1 MTADRAPLAGS
12 TLDKYEL
19 LEKVGEGGMAEVYR
33 GRHAALGRIVAVKVL
48 HPHLSSTE
56 RNRLRFEREARAIE
70 SLQHD
75 NILRIFDYSGK
86 DSHTCFI
93 VTEFIEGL
101 TLKEL
106 LTREGKLPSELAA
119 MVGIE
124 LCRALSFAHGRG
136 IIHRDIKPENV
147 MVRTDGA
154 VKLMDFG
161 IARVLDESSMTLTGG
176 LVGSPAYM
184 SPEQACDQELDHRT
198 DLFSLGTLLYRT
210 VTGHL
215 PFSGG
220 SAPVILRSIMEGQF
234 ADPLDLEPGLSY
246 LLASV
251 ISQCLAVEPS
261 ERPPHALAV
270 EEALRE
276 VLAQAGVEH
285 DPLQLARY
293 MQDPEGWTQAHVQ
306 QLCHQLPKL
315 GQRLLQEG
323 DKVGAMKVFN
333 RVLYL
338 DETNQAVREEIQKLY
353 EQRAPFR
360 TLAWLV
366 LAVLLLPSLGWM
378 LWRSQQ
384 AEGVAESADAAQ
396 TTLESRGE
404 ASANPPSTRAQ
415 EVGLSGAQADVKPD
429 SLRAAGALVVPA
441 SAPTSGEAAQNPV
454 SGPSPGAT
462 EGRDNARIA
471 PPPRVI
477 EPGAVS
483 GASPSPA
490 ETERSRPSR
499 SVPAETLAVSRLPG
513 ALVGERSASRTL
525 NPRVA
530 NATGAEG
537 RPGDT
542 GGEART
548 RDARSTGAGTQ
559 TSAAEVIP
567 ALLSVRS
574 NFQAEIYINGKR
586 YGNTKLQSNPISLMP
601 GKYSL
606 KLVNEQCEPIEAQI
620 SLEAG
625 QIVEK
630 SYTLRLLPGAADKGP
645 QPAESSGTP

>member
-1 MTADRAPLAGS
+1 MTGDRAPLAGS

-106 LTREGKLPSELAA
+106 LTREGKLASELAA

-147 MVRTDGA
+147 MIRTDGA

-184 SPEQACDQELDHRT
+184 SPEQACDEELDHRT
-198 DLFSLGTLLYRT
+198 DIFSLGTLLYRT

-215 PFSGG
+215 PFTGG
-220 SAPVILRSIMEGQF
+220 SAPVILRNIMEGQF
-234 ADPLDLEPGLSY
+234 VDPLDLEPGLSY
-246 LLASV
+246 LLSNL
-251 ISQCLAVEPS
+251 ISRCLAVEPD
-261 ERPPHALAV
+261 ERPSNAQAL
-270 EEALRE
+270 EDELRA

-285 DPLQLARY
+285 DPLQLARC
-293 MQDPEGWTQAHVQ
+293 MQDPVGWNQAHVQ
-306 QLCHQLPKL
+306 QLCHQLPKV
-315 GQRLLQEG
+315 GQTLLRQG

-338 DETNQAVREEIQKLY
+338 DESNQAVRDEIQKLY

-360 TLAWLV
+360 LLAWLT
-366 LAVLLLPSLGWM
+366 LATLLLPSVGW
-378 LWRSQQ
+378 LVWQYVEGEAQPAPLASR
-384 AEGVAESADAAQ
+384 EGVLTQALDPAAPPERRPDAQLPPLKVQGAGLVGAGVATGGASSGSAGQVSATAPGRLDDIRV
-396 TTLESRGE
+396 TNKNGEDGPRG
-404 ASANPPSTRAQ
+404 
-415 EVGLSGAQADVKPD
+415 
-429 SLRAAGALVVPA
+429 VP
-441 SAPTSGEAAQNPV
+441 
-454 SGPSPGAT
+454 
-462 EGRDNARIA
+462 
-471 PPPRVI
+471 PPPRTP
-477 EPGAVS
+477 EPAARSNGGDDKA
-483 GASPSPA
+483 GASESSR
-490 ETERSRPSR
+490 ERPGR
-499 SVPAETLAVSRLPG
+499 STPGEAGRVPVSRLPG
-513 ALVGERSASRTL
+513 ALGAERAGTSGTDSSASS
-525 NPRVA
+525 N
-530 NATGAEG
+530 
-537 RPGDT
+537 
-542 GGEART
+542 
-548 RDARSTGAGTQ
+548 RSSGV
-559 TSAAEVIP
+559 EVIP
-567 ALLSVRS
+567 ALLAVRS
-574 NFQAEIYINGKR
+574 NYQAEIFINGKR
-586 YGNTKLQSNPISLMP
+586 YGNTKLQSTPISLLP
-601 GKYSL
+601 GKYIL
-606 KLVNEQCEPIEAQI
+606 KLVNEECEPFETPLT
-620 SLEAG
+620 LEAG
-625 QIVEK
+625 QIVEQ
-630 SYTLRLLPGAADKGP
+630 SYNLRLLPSAAEKGP
-645 QPAESSGTP
+645 REVDGAHTP

>member
-1 MTADRAPLAGS
+1 MTGDRAPLAGS

-106 LTREGKLPSELAA
+106 LTREGKLASELAA

-147 MVRTDGA
+147 MIRTDGA

-198 DLFSLGTLLYRT
+198 DIFSLGTLLYRT

-215 PFSGG
+215 PFTGG
-220 SAPVILRSIMEGQF
+220 SAPVILRNIMEGQF
-234 ADPLDLEPGLSY
+234 VDPLDLEPGLSY
-246 LLASV
+246 LLSNL
-251 ISQCLAVEPS
+251 ISRCLAVEPS
-261 ERPPHALAV
+261 ERPAHAQALEDELRAV
-270 EEALRE
+270 L
-276 VLAQAGVEH
+276 VQAGVEH
-285 DPLQLARY
+285 DPLQLARF
-293 MQDPEGWTQAHVQ
+293 MQDPVGWNQAHVQ
-306 QLCHQLPKL
+306 QLCHQLPKV
-315 GQRLLQEG
+315 GQALLREG

-338 DETNQAVREEIQKLY
+338 DESNQAVREEIQKLY

-360 TLAWLV
+360 LLAWLT
-366 LAVLLLPSLGWM
+366 LAILLLPSVGW
-378 LWRSQQ
+378 LVWKRY
-384 AEGVAESADAAQ
+384 EVEAQ
-396 TTLESRGE
+396 PAPL
-404 ASANPPSTRAQ
+404 ATRAGDLTQALDPASPSERRPEAQLPPLKVQGAGVLGAGVSTGGTPSGSAGQ
-415 EVGLSGAQADVKPD
+415 E
-429 SLRAAGALVVPA
+429 RAAASGPAAAALVA
-441 SAPTSGEAAQNPV
+441 NNQGEN
-454 SGPSPGAT
+454 G
-462 EGRDNARIA
+462 ARIA
-471 PPPRVI
+471 PPPPRTP
-477 EPGAVS
+477 EPAARSNGGDDKAGPSESSRERPGRSTPPES
-483 GASPSPA
+483 GRIP
-490 ETERSRPSR
+490 
-499 SVPAETLAVSRLPG
+499 LSRLPG
-513 ALVGERSASRTL
+513 VLGAERAGTSAQDPSASS
-525 NPRVA
+525 
-530 NATGAEG
+530 
-537 RPGDT
+537 
-542 GGEART
+542 
-548 RDARSTGAGTQ
+548 ARSSG
-559 TSAAEVIP
+559 AEVIP
-567 ALLSVRS
+567 ALLAVRS
-574 NFQAEIYINGKR
+574 NFQAEIFINGKR
-586 YGNTKLQSNPISLMP
+586 YGNTKLQSTPISLMP
-601 GKYSL
+601 GKYTL
-606 KLVNEQCEPIEAQI
+606 KLVNELCEPFETQLT
-620 SLEAG
+620 LEAG
-625 QIVEK
+625 QIVEQ
-630 SYTLRLLPGAADKGP
+630 SYNLRLLPSAADKGP
-645 QPAESSGTP
+645 REVDGVNTP